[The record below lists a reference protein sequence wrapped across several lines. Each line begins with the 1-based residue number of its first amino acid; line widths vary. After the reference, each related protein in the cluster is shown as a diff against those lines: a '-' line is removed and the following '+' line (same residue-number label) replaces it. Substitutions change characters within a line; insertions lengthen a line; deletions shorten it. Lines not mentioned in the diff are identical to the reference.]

1 MGIGAVAARVARAS
15 SAAGCSAQKSRSAW
29 LTDVLVLCQLKTTV
43 LTLTLMTK
51 FVSGMMCNL
60 LTF

>member
-1 MGIGAVAARVARAS
+1 LGIGAVAARVVRAS

-29 LTDVLVLCQLKTTV
+29 LTDVLVLCQLTV